1 MKMDREIIVLCAG
14 GHARVVI
21 DILRR
26 SGQTVT
32 ALTDNNST
40 LHGTRLDDVP
50 VIGADVTVFERDP
63 KSVVLVNAMG
73 NAPKIGD
80 SALRRRH
87 DLFDLFTNKGYEFLR
102 VNSPDAVVSERA
114 VLGAGS
120 HIIAGAIIN
129 PGCTIG
135 VNSIINTGAQ
145 LDHDCRVGDHTHIA
159 PGSVLSGAVDV
170 GHECHVGAGAVVVQG
185 ISIGDGAVV
194 GAGAV
199 VVKNVPAGATVFGS
213 PAKPPAT

>member
-1 MKMDREIIVLCAG
+1 MKVDREIIVLCAG
-14 GHARVVI
+14 GYARVVI

-32 ALTDNNST
+32 AVTDNNSA

-50 VIGADVTVFERDP
+50 IIGPDVTVFERDP
-63 KSVVLVNAMG
+63 KTVALVNAMG

-80 SALRRRH
+80 NALRRRRE
-87 DLFDLFTNKGYEFLR
+87 LFDLFTSKGYEFVG
-102 VNSPDAVVSERA
+102 VNSPDAIVSERA

-159 PGSVLSGAVDV
+159 PGAVLSGAANI

-185 ISIGDGAVV
+185 VSIGAGAIV

-199 VVKNVPAGATVFGS
+199 VVKDVPVGATVFGS
-213 PAKPPAT
+213 PAKLATT